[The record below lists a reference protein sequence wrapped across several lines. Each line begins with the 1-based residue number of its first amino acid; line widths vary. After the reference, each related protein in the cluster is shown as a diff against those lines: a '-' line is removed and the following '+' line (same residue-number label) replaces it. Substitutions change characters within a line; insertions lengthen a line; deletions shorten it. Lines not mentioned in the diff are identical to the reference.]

1 MYSKV
6 WLDAPTKDSSEEY
19 ILKYLKYNHNRIH
32 ILYAYNILRSMKL
45 SPDSVIAELGCNGYL
60 SLNLFNKLG
69 LTKIIVA
76 DNYKS
81 ILDEIENYNECPYEI
96 YNIDFNNPLP
106 FKDESVDLVNTLEV
120 VEHIVK
126 AEAYLKEIHR
136 ALKKGGHLLIST
148 PNHAFY
154 MSRWR
159 ALKGGRLGKEGTHYR
174 FFTKDHFE
182 EILNDSGFKIVKR
195 NSEGHIPFVDIEPWR
210 TIFKRKRIQHHIPEF
225 LEALFAIHF
234 VWLCKKI

>member
-1 MYSKV
+1 MYSKI
-6 WLDAPTKDSSEEY
+6 WLDEPTKNSSEEY

-32 ILYAYNILRSMKL
+32 ILYAYNLLREIKFSQE
-45 SPDSVIAELGCNGYL
+45 SVIAELGCNGNL
-60 SLNLFNKLG
+60 SLNLFNKNG

-76 DNYKS
+76 DIDKS
-81 ILDEIENYNECPYEI
+81 TLNNMEYYTEWSSEI

-106 FKDESVDLVNTLEV
+106 LKDESVDLVNTLEV

-126 AEAYLKEIHR
+126 AEAYLREIHR
-136 ALKKGGHLLIST
+136 ALKKSGRLLIST

-154 MSRWR
+154 TSRWR
-159 ALKGGRLGKEGTHYR
+159 ALKGDRLGKEGTHYR

-182 EILNDSGFKIVKR
+182 EILNDSGFEIEKR
-195 NSEGHIPFVDIEPWR
+195 NSDGHIPFVDMEPWR
-210 TIFKRKRIQHHIPEF
+210 TIFRRKRIQHHIPEF

-234 VWLCKKI
+234 IWLCKKI